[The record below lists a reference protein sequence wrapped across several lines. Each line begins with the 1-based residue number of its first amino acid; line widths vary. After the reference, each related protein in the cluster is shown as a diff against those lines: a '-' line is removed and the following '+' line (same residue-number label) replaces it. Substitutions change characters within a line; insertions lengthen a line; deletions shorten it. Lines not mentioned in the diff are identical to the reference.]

1 MKKNKTCFS
10 KSTALA
16 VICLFLF
23 SSCSSENKDVQT
35 TSAETTTVVTTSPK
49 IEEPASEDEPIKWA
63 EYISD
68 SYVELID
75 YTQTESDNGKYN
87 ISICAVADLATNP
100 ELTVKNLYKQSR
112 LIFRQFKKCRTLDM
126 LSVSFVDEQEN
137 SKVYM
142 SYDISK
148 KKISSQ
154 KVDDE
159 KWDGEVITR
168 ISENFVIDDSLTGIL
183 KSEKEIREQLDP
195 VLSNLENYL
204 EKSYSDPTVTF
215 DYTEYKVTID
225 CFLENSQSCF
235 EENIEKWLNLCL
247 ETQEKCI
254 EIDNIVS
261 LTLDDCDINF
271 NLYSDFENKK
281 MISFTN
287 GKLTYNTRRKELND
301 FYKEGTI
308 RQQNLN
314 QEIKNKLEGNQA
326 LN

>member
-35 TSAETTTVVTTSPK
+35 TSAEITTVATTSPK
-49 IEEPASEDEPIKWA
+49 IEEPTSEDEPIKWA

-126 LSVSFVDEQEN
+126 LSVSFVDEQDN

-159 KWDGEVITR
+159 KWDGYSIPEIAD
-168 ISENFVIDDSLTGIL
+168 NFKSDSSLSDSLKRPFDFKKASDLLGRGQSDSGRSEPDYVGICGYVAIGWQ
-183 KSEKEIREQLDP
+183 EKEIM
-195 VLSNLENYL
+195 
-204 EKSYSDPTVTF
+204 EKSDDPSVPCSIPIYQKHGVF
-215 DYTEYKVTID
+215 SEIGSVENNTEIGVI
-225 CFLENSQSCF
+225 SQ
-235 EENIEKWLNLCL
+235 E
-247 ETQEKCI
+247 
-254 EIDNIVS
+254 
-261 LTLDDCDINF
+261 LTH
-271 NLYSDFENKK
+271 S
-281 MISFTN
+281 
-287 GKLTYNTRRKELND
+287 GWGTYDGYLFVQD
-301 FYKEGTI
+301 KEGEQFYINVDNFVT
-308 RQQNLN
+308 
-314 QEIKNKLEGNQA
+314 KPYYDY
-326 LN
+326 